1 MDSRGSAQTHGE
13 LRRSDAARGH
23 ELPRRNDA
31 ACGHGLPRRI
41 SATCGHGLP
50 RRSDAAR
57 GHGVPR
63 RSDTAL
69 GHELPRQSNAAREC
83 ELPRQSDA
91 ARESLRLSEKMAKKY
106 PRLCGDTYLILFS
119 LSILPFRLSYS
130 NHSGFSWLFGAFHG
144 SDFFVPIGFQPFRF
158 AMGF

>member
-1 MDSRGSAQTHGE
+1 MRLAVMDSRVEAIRLAVMDSRGNAIRLATMDSRGE
-13 LRRSDAARGH
+13 AM
-23 ELPRRNDA
+23 
-31 ACGHGLPRRI
+31 
-41 SATCGHGLP
+41 
-50 RRSDAAR
+50 
-57 GHGVPR
+57 
-63 RSDTAL
+63 
-69 GHELPRQSNAAREC
+69 
-83 ELPRQSDA
+83 
-91 ARESLRLSEKMAKKY
+91 RLAVMDSRVEAIRLANLCSCPKKMAKKY